1 MNVKTVFICLY
12 LMFVYW
18 LSLQVSFLDTL
29 FFPALGA
36 FCFLFVSRS
45 FRISEM
51 SKITLGAT
59 VSSVIGTLF
68 FFVYPSPISLFVNV
82 LLTIWMINR
91 FKWNAPPIVAV
102 SLIPFFSQS
111 SHHWFIPLS
120 VCAVMLGVMLVL
132 LIAELVESKWS
143 ALSSFLVRNKVASD
157 AEKLDIAG

>member
-1 MNVKTVFICLY
+1 M
-12 LMFVYW
+12 
-18 LSLQVSFLDTL
+18 
-29 FFPALGA
+29 
-36 FCFLFVSRS
+36 
-45 FRISEM
+45 
-51 SKITLGAT
+51 GAT